1 MSRLEVPRGM
11 TPREYYGAE
20 LKRLREEFVP
30 RMTQERLGGLVF
42 VSGGYIG
49 QLEQAVRVP
58 QIDLSQRID
67 VALDTGGA
75 LERLHSLEGFT
86 RFSDYFAHAAD
97 HETRALTISEYAG
110 HFVPGVLQT
119 PEYARALFLDAAT
132 PWSDEWIAQNVAA
145 RMERGQRITAP
156 GGPELW
162 FILDEAVLRRVV
174 GGRQVMAGQLRH
186 MVDLVK
192 RRRIVLQVFP
202 FEAGSCSLSGLLCL
216 MTFGDAPPLAYSE
229 SAYAGQL
236 LDDPKVLA
244 KSRRAYDVARASAL
258 SARASLAFIQS
269 IAEGYERGGNGS
281 AGDSVA
287 QE

>member
-75 LERLHSLEGFT
+75 LERLHSLEGFKT
-86 RFSDYFAHAAD
+86 FSDYFEHASD
-97 HETRALTISEYAG
+97 HESRALTISEYAG
-110 HFVPGVLQT
+110 QIVPGVLQT
-119 PEYARALFLDAAT
+119 PEYARAMFLDAGSVWTDEQIAT
-132 PWSDEWIAQNVAA
+132 NVAS
-145 RMERGQRITAP
+145 RMERGRRIAGP
-156 GGPELW
+156 DGPELW
-162 FILDEAVLRRVV
+162 FILDEAVLRRVI
-174 GGRQVMAGQLRH
+174 GSRQIMAAQLRH
-186 MVDLVK
+186 MEELIK
-192 RRRIVLQVFP
+192 QRRLVLQVVP
-202 FEAGSCSLSGLLCL
+202 FAAGCHALSGLLCL
-216 MTFGDAPPLAYSE
+216 MTFDDAPPLAYSE

-236 LDDPKVLA
+236 LDDPEMLGKC
-244 KSRRAYDVARASAL
+244 RRAYDVARATAL
-258 SARASLAFIQS
+258 SWRESLAFIQS
-269 IAEGYERGGNGS
+269 IAEGYERGGNGP
-281 AGDSVA
+281 AGGSVA
-287 QE
+287 KE